1 MKKKALIKEFFME
14 IRKTKAR
21 FLSIFVIAALGVAFF
36 AGIRATA
43 PDMNL
48 TADSFYDATDLMDI
62 RILGT
67 LGITQED
74 LDAVSEIEGVEQAKG
89 AYRLDV
95 LCDTED
101 TQLVV
106 CMMSSSDSINKVE
119 VTQGRMPKKK
129 NECLADERFLELSG
143 YQIGDT
149 ISVKSGTEDPI
160 EDSLSETEYTITGTG
175 KSSMY
180 LNMERGT
187 STIGNGERSSFL
199 IVPPESF
206 SMDVYTEA
214 VLQVQGAKDLLS
226 GSEAYES
233 LIKAVEDRLEA
244 LSEGQCKVRFET
256 IKGDGEAQL
265 GEARKEVEE
274 NEQKLADAR
283 TKLEEGEEELA
294 QGEEA
299 LAQAKTELEEAQK
312 KITDGE
318 SQLQSGESQIADGE
332 KQLQDGWNSY
342 YRGSDELKQKKQELK
357 NAQNQ
362 ILTGEVQLKEG
373 QETLEKEKNTLQEG
387 KKQLE
392 AARIALVTGKQQVQ
406 EGIRQCEEGQVQ
418 LDEKEKELQNHLNE
432 IDGGIR
438 QYEDGLQQLDQAIDQ
453 LEGQKAECQQQI
465 QVLEAQL
472 SGEELE
478 EETRQQIQAQ
488 ILGLQQQAEICDQKI
503 TELRT
508 QRETLSGELAELQA
522 KRSLAEEGLLQI
534 QIKKEEI
541 RQQLEEL
548 KQKESELEE
557 QENILAAKEEEAAG
571 GEAQIK
577 EAEEQL
583 NGEAE
588 KLARAKIQLAQGS
601 SQIAGG
607 EQKLETARNQ
617 LVAKTKELTNAKQN
631 LEASRSELEKGRKE
645 LEEGKQE
652 YEEGE
657 KELEENRQ
665 KLEEAK
671 QEYEEKRADAEGKI
685 ADAKQQIA
693 DAQKELDELEVPK
706 WYILNRDYIETYV
719 EYEQD
724 SQRIKAIGNVFPAIF
739 FLVAALICL
748 TTMTRMVEEERTQIG
763 TLKALGYGKGDIAAK
778 YLMYAFLATVSG
790 SVLGCILGQKILP
803 PVLMNAYGILY
814 VNLPKPMAPLHLG
827 YSITSTAL
835 AIFCTTGAAGVAC
848 YKEML
853 ASPARL
859 MRPAAPKSGK
869 RVFLERMGVLW
880 KHLSFINKSTIRNL
894 FRYKKR
900 FFMTILGIGGCM
912 ALLMV
917 GFGLKDSIRSIG
929 EIQYNDLMSYHAEIV
944 LDEKAGEKEQNELKS
959 TMEKDP
965 DILDFMAV
973 YKTSSDIENT
983 ETHVTKSAYVTV
995 PESTEQFQ
1003 DYVKLRDRKT
1013 KEIYELDDGGVILSE
1028 KLAKLLDVSEGD
1040 TVVLK
1045 KAEGDG
1051 KEVRVSHIT
1060 ENYFLHYIYMSPK
1073 LYQKI
1078 YGEKPEFF
1086 RYFTRNTSTE
1096 NAFED
1101 AMQEKYMECNQVTQV
1116 SFITK
1121 NAAKIANMLRSMDTV
1136 IWVLVIAA
1144 GMLAFVVLY
1153 NLNNINISERI
1164 RELATL
1170 KVLGF
1175 YDREVSGYVLREN
1188 LCLTFFGTLL
1198 GLGFGKVLHRFII
1211 LTAETDIMMF
1221 AREIKPFSYGISV
1234 ILTFIFSGIVNFF
1247 MHFRLKKVNMVESM
1261 KSVE

>member
-14 IRKTKAR
+14 IRKTKTR
-21 FLSIFVIAALGVAFF
+21 FLSIFVIVVLGVAFF

-48 TADSFYDATDLMDI
+48 TADSFYDNTNLMDI

-74 LDAVSEIEGVEQAKG
+74 LDAVSKIKGVEQAKG

-95 LCDTED
+95 LCDTKD

-106 CMMSSSDSINKVE
+106 SMMSASDSINKVQ
-119 VTQGRMPKKK
+119 VTKGRMPEEK
-129 NECLADERFLELSG
+129 NECLADERFLQLSG

-149 ISVKSGTEDPI
+149 IQVKSGTGDPI
-160 EDSLSETEYTITGTG
+160 EDTLAETEYKITGTG
-175 KSSMY
+175 KSSIY

-199 IVPPESF
+199 IVLPESF

-214 VLQVQGAKDLLS
+214 VLRVQGAKELLS
-226 GSEAYES
+226 GSEEYET
-233 LIKAVEDRLEA
+233 LVKEVEERLED
-244 LSEGQCKVRFET
+244 LSEGQCEIRFET
-256 IKGDGEAQL
+256 VKGDGEKQL
-265 GEARKEVEE
+265 SKAREEVEE
-274 NEQKLADAR
+274 NKQKLEDAENQLKDGEK
-283 TKLEEGEEELA
+283 KLAEGEAELK
-294 QGEEA
+294 
-299 LAQAKTELEEAQK
+299 QAKKDLEEAQK
-312 KITDGE
+312 KFTDGE
-318 SQLQSGESQIADGE
+318 SQLQSGEKQIADGE
-332 KQLQDGWNSY
+332 KQIQEGWNAY
-342 YRGSDELKQKKQELK
+342 YTGSDELNQKKKELK
-357 NAQNQ
+357 EAQNQ
-362 ILTGEVQLKEG
+362 ILTGEKQLEEG
-373 QETLEKEKNTLQEG
+373 QKRLQKEKNTLQEG

-392 AARIALVTGKQQVQ
+392 EARIALEEGKQQVQ
-406 EGIRQCEEGQVQ
+406 AGIVQCEEGQIQ
-418 LDEKEKELQNHLNE
+418 LDEKEKELQNSLIE

-438 QYEDGLQQLDQAIDQ
+438 QYKEGIQQLEQVIVQ
-453 LEGQKAECQQQI
+453 LEGQKTECMQQI
-465 QVLEAQL
+465 LELEAQL
-472 SGEELE
+472 SGEETDE
-478 EETRQQIQAQ
+478 ENRQQIQAQ
-488 ILGLQQQAEICDQKI
+488 ISQLQQQVDTCEQKI
-503 TELRT
+503 E
-508 QRETLSGELAELQA
+508 ELSGQKEKLSQELEQLQE
-522 KRSLAEEGLLQI
+522 KRTLVEEGLSQV
-534 QIKKEEI
+534 QSKKEEI
-541 RQQLEEL
+541 NQQLEQL
-548 KQKESELEE
+548 KQKEKELEE
-557 QENILAAKEEEAAG
+557 QEKTLAAKEQEVAG

-577 EAEEQL
+577 EAEKQLYGEQ
-583 NGEAE
+583 E
-588 KLARAKIQLAQGS
+588 KLSRAKSQLTQGN

-607 EQKLETARNQ
+607 EKELETARNQ
-617 LVAKTKELTNAKQN
+617 LVTKTNELADAKQK
-631 LEASRSELEKGRKE
+631 LEASRSELEKGKQE
-645 LEEGKQE
+645 LEEGRKE
-652 YEEGE
+652 YERGE
-657 KELEENRQ
+657 KELEENRK
-665 KLEEAK
+665 KLEDAK
-671 QEYEEKRADAEGKI
+671 QEYEEKRVEAEEKI
-685 ADAKQQIA
+685 ANANQQIT
-693 DAQKELDELEVPK
+693 DAQKELDQLEVPK

-763 TLKALGYGKGDIAAK
+763 TLKALGYGKGEIAAK

-790 SVLGCILGQKILP
+790 SVFGCIPGQKILP
-803 PVLMNAYGILY
+803 PIIMNAYGILY
-814 VNLPKPMAPLHLG
+814 VNLPEPVVPLHLG
-827 YSITSTAL
+827 YSFTSTVL
-835 AIFCTTGAAGVAC
+835 AILCTTGAAGFAC

-853 ASPARL
+853 ASPAAL

-869 RVFLERMGVLW
+869 RVFLERVNFIW
-880 KHLSFINKSTIRNL
+880 KHLSFTNKSTVRNL

-929 EIQYNDLMSYHAEIV
+929 EIQYNDLMCYHAEIV
-944 LDEKAGEKEQNELKS
+944 LDETAGEKEKTELE
-959 TMEKDP
+959 TTLEKDP
-965 DILDFMAV
+965 DIVDFLAV

-983 ETHVTKSAYVTV
+983 ENHVTKSAYVTV
-995 PESTEQFQ
+995 PEDSEKFREYLKFRNRNTGEA
-1003 DYVKLRDRKT
+1003 YVL
-1013 KEIYELDDGGVILSE
+1013 EDDGVILSE
-1028 KLAKLLDVSEGD
+1028 KLAKLLDISEGD

-1045 KAEGDG
+1045 KEEGDDR
-1051 KEVRVSHIT
+1051 EVTVSHIT
-1060 ENYFLHYIYMSPK
+1060 ENYFLHYIYMSSE
-1073 LYQKI
+1073 LYKEI

-1086 RYFTRNTSTE
+1086 RYLTINTSTE
-1096 NAFED
+1096 SIFEE
-1101 AMQEKYMECNQVTQV
+1101 AMQEKYMNCSQVTQV

-1121 NAAKIANMLRSMDTV
+1121 NAAKIANMLKSMDTV

-1144 GMLAFVVLY
+1144 GMLVFVVLY

-1175 YDREVSGYVLREN
+1175 YDKEVSGYVLREN
-1188 LCLTFFGTLL
+1188 ICLTFFGTLL

-1211 LTAETDIMMF
+1211 ITAETDIMMF

>member
-214 VLQVQGAKDLLS
+214 VLQVQGAKDLPS

-438 QYEDGLQQLDQAIDQ
+438 QYEDGLQQLDQAIDTGTGSTIIRGGIRGRDQ
-453 LEGQKAECQQQI
+453 TTDTGTD
-465 QVLEAQL
+465 
-472 SGEELE
+472 SG
-478 EETRQQIQAQ
+478 
-488 ILGLQQQAEICDQKI
+488 
-503 TELRT
+503 
-508 QRETLSGELAELQA
+508 
-522 KRSLAEEGLLQI
+522 
-534 QIKKEEI
+534 
-541 RQQLEEL
+541 
-548 KQKESELEE
+548 
-557 QENILAAKEEEAAG
+557 
-571 GEAQIK
+571 
-577 EAEEQL
+577 
-583 NGEAE
+583 
-588 KLARAKIQLAQGS
+588 
-601 SQIAGG
+601 
-607 EQKLETARNQ
+607 
-617 LVAKTKELTNAKQN
+617 
-631 LEASRSELEKGRKE
+631 
-645 LEEGKQE
+645 
-652 YEEGE
+652 
-657 KELEENRQ
+657 
-665 KLEEAK
+665 
-671 QEYEEKRADAEGKI
+671 
-685 ADAKQQIA
+685 
-693 DAQKELDELEVPK
+693 
-706 WYILNRDYIETYV
+706 
-719 EYEQD
+719 
-724 SQRIKAIGNVFPAIF
+724 
-739 FLVAALICL
+739 
-748 TTMTRMVEEERTQIG
+748 
-763 TLKALGYGKGDIAAK
+763 IAA
-778 YLMYAFLATVSG
+778 
-790 SVLGCILGQKILP
+790 
-803 PVLMNAYGILY
+803 
-814 VNLPKPMAPLHLG
+814 
-827 YSITSTAL
+827 
-835 AIFCTTGAAGVAC
+835 TG
-848 YKEML
+848 
-853 ASPARL
+853 R
-859 MRPAAPKSGK
+859 
-869 RVFLERMGVLW
+869 
-880 KHLSFINKSTIRNL
+880 
-894 FRYKKR
+894 
-900 FFMTILGIGGCM
+900 
-912 ALLMV
+912 
-917 GFGLKDSIRSIG
+917 
-929 EIQYNDLMSYHAEIV
+929 DL
-944 LDEKAGEKEQNELKS
+944 
-959 TMEKDP
+959 
-965 DILDFMAV
+965 
-973 YKTSSDIENT
+973 
-983 ETHVTKSAYVTV
+983 
-995 PESTEQFQ
+995 
-1003 DYVKLRDRKT
+1003 
-1013 KEIYELDDGGVILSE
+1013 
-1028 KLAKLLDVSEGD
+1028 
-1040 TVVLK
+1040 
-1045 KAEGDG
+1045 
-1051 KEVRVSHIT
+1051 
-1060 ENYFLHYIYMSPK
+1060 
-1073 LYQKI
+1073 
-1078 YGEKPEFF
+1078 
-1086 RYFTRNTSTE
+1086 
-1096 NAFED
+1096 
-1101 AMQEKYMECNQVTQV
+1101 
-1116 SFITK
+1116 
-1121 NAAKIANMLRSMDTV
+1121 
-1136 IWVLVIAA
+1136 
-1144 GMLAFVVLY
+1144 
-1153 NLNNINISERI
+1153 
-1164 RELATL
+1164 
-1170 KVLGF
+1170 
-1175 YDREVSGYVLREN
+1175 
-1188 LCLTFFGTLL
+1188 
-1198 GLGFGKVLHRFII
+1198 
-1211 LTAETDIMMF
+1211 
-1221 AREIKPFSYGISV
+1221 
-1234 ILTFIFSGIVNFF
+1234 
-1247 MHFRLKKVNMVESM
+1247 
-1261 KSVE
+1261 